1 MQRSGRNMVWALD
14 REAIG
19 LHGARLL
26 IPYLPC
32 IGVQSWQ
39 EWENRLSFTP
49 FAEDCLILAVRHAQ
63 NASTL
68 PTCRGSTSNPTR
80 QKLRSIPSP
89 QRPRTPEPN
98 SAAPNSNSGSGSPR
112 SGHRFWLKNCS
123 KMVADT
129 QKSTMVYFADFEK
142 APSARK
148 SNYLCAEN

>member
-1 MQRSGRNMVWALD
+1 MQRSGRNMVLALD

-19 LHGARLL
+19 LHGARLP

-63 NASTL
+63 NASSL

-80 QKLRSIPSP
+80 QKLRSIPSV
-89 QRPRTPEPN
+89 QRPRTPELN
-98 SAAPNSNSGSGSPR
+98 SAALNSNSVSRSPR
-112 SGHRFWLKNCS
+112 EGHRFWLKNCS
-123 KMVADT
+123 KMVAHSR
-129 QKSTMVYFADFEK
+129 KSTMVYFADFEK
-142 APSARK
+142 APAARQFFYT
-148 SNYLCAEN
+148 N